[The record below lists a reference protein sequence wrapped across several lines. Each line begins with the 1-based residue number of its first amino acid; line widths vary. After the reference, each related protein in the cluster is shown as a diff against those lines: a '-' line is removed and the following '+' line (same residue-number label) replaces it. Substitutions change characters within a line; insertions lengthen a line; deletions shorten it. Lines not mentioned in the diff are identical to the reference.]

1 MLSRARRHVSPA
13 GLGAPLTGVRRS
25 WLGEHSLR
33 RTVRSAAAIGGLLAL
48 LLLPSVVSAHDITD
62 VQIDCAGGAIVVSGT
77 SFGEDGGD
85 AVTVTVSGPD
95 GYVQTFAVEPVVPW
109 TVSLP
114 LGPSGTYTIDW
125 PGSGGAVTFT
135 VECENGSQP
144 PATDSPTPSQPPD
157 TTSPTPSEPPPTPR
171 PTPVRPTPSPTR
183 TPAVSP
189 TPAHTLPPTD
199 AMTPTSAVSRTDTV
213 LASLLFIAVL
223 ASAVALRRTAQG
235 RTRRR

>member
-1 MLSRARRHVSPA
+1 M
-13 GLGAPLTGVRRS
+13 
-25 WLGEHSLR
+25 R

-48 LLLPSVVSAHDITD
+48 LLVPAVVSAHDITD

-77 SFGEDGGD
+77 SFGEGGGD

-114 LGPSGTYTIDW
+114 LGPSGSYTIDW

-144 PATDSPTPSQPPD
+144 PATDSPTPSEPPDTTSPTPSQPPD

-171 PTPVRPTPSPTR
+171 PTPVRTTPSPTR
-183 TPAVSP
+183 TPAHSP

-213 LASLLFIAVL
+213 LASLLFVGVL